1 MLVVSGMAD
10 VDALY
15 DKVERLGHF
24 APSVDAWTAQ
34 VYRGSTFGD
43 FFEAMSNSTD
53 KPVLLTEY
61 GVDAYH
67 DVCGSN
73 SADPCYN
80 TDGDSSGSHE
90 DQQAQAAFALNLTRE
105 IDQHASAQDGCEGAA
120 RGTTRCATIGGFLM
134 SWVDEYWKGAK
145 SQAECVPTYD
155 APKFSP
161 ATCTEKAHVTC
172 GNWNASVHD
181 LCGYQ
186 LDAAPD
192 HYVNEEWFGITAPT
206 MCAYSGSSPSQTNA
220 DGTRGSSLNS
230 LRPRQIFWEM
240 RQLWAGAGVD
250 HALFAP
256 CASCKALVEDACAA
270 MGGLLRDGTK
280 PPCSGR
286 GRCATDWR
294 ECGPGGANY
303 TATPCCMCD
312 FGWAGPGCGELDARV
327 FVVIGAVA
335 TLAALV
341 LLRTLAA
348 AARAVGVAQARA
360 LAEPLLS

>member
-1 MLVVSGMAD
+1 MAD

-24 APSVDAWTAQ
+24 APSVDARTA
-34 VYRGSTFGD
+34 YRGSTFGD

-105 IDQHASAQDGCEGAA
+105 IPTSTPPPRTVARARRAAPPGARRSADSSCHGSTSTGRAQSRRPNAFQP
-120 RGTTRCATIGGFLM
+120 TTRQSSAL
-134 SWVDEYWKGAK
+134 
-145 SQAECVPTYD
+145 PR
-155 APKFSP
+155 AP
-161 ATCTEKAHVTC
+161 EKAHVTC

-206 MCAYSGSSPSQTNA
+206 MRAYSGSSPSQTNA

-240 RQLWAGAGVD
+240 RQLWAGRASITRCLSPLRLVQGVSRRRLRG
-250 HALFAP
+250 HGRPAP
-256 CASCKALVEDACAA
+256 ATERS
-270 MGGLLRDGTK
+270 RR
-280 PPCSGR
+280 SGR

-294 ECGPGGANY
+294 ECGPGGA
-303 TATPCCMCD
+303 
-312 FGWAGPGCGELDARV
+312 
-327 FVVIGAVA
+327 
-335 TLAALV
+335 
-341 LLRTLAA
+341 
-348 AARAVGVAQARA
+348 
-360 LAEPLLS
+360 

>member
-155 APKFSP
+155 
-161 ATCTEKAHVTC
+161 
-172 GNWNASVHD
+172 
-181 LCGYQ
+181 L
-186 LDAAPD
+186 
-192 HYVNEEWFGITAPT
+192 
-206 MCAYSGSSPSQTNA
+206 
-220 DGTRGSSLNS
+220 SL
-230 LRPRQIFWEM
+230 I
-240 RQLWAGAGVD
+240 
-250 HALFAP
+250 H
-256 CASCKALVEDACAA
+256 
-270 MGGLLRDGTK
+270 
-280 PPCSGR
+280 
-286 GRCATDWR
+286 
-294 ECGPGGANY
+294 
-303 TATPCCMCD
+303 
-312 FGWAGPGCGELDARV
+312 
-327 FVVIGAVA
+327 I
-335 TLAALV
+335 
-341 LLRTLAA
+341 
-348 AARAVGVAQARA
+348 
-360 LAEPLLS
+360 